1 MGVNRWLLHKF
12 SDINTER
19 MKKHLDIIQKN
30 SGKSKAYILWDMFL
44 NFLTRGSGYT
54 DYFRGNYIEATSA
67 EKDTFVTAKKF
78 YRILEYLNNES
89 YIVLLND
96 KLVFNRYF
104 NDFLKRDY
112 INLRESDAEDLK
124 RFMRGRDVVFAKITN
139 GDGGHGISKIKV
151 SDVKDYEAFYNE
163 LVKKG
168 QLLVEEAIVQS
179 ETLNRVNPH
188 VVNSFR
194 VITIYKDGRVYLVNN
209 AMRINQDETDV
220 IGCTNDLYFSLGA
233 DGRIDG
239 NVIDDYGNVY
249 DAHPLTGLKFSE
261 FRIDEVGEA
270 FDMCIQA
277 HRRIP
282 QVRYIGWDIAFS
294 DKGPVL
300 VEGNEYPGFGLVQ
313 HYKLKDKRTGHL
325 KEISDILGDEMKNI
339 KL

>member
-78 YRILEYLNNES
+78 YRILEYLNDES